1 MHLIDTHSHI
11 YLSDFD
17 ADREEVVLRAQSV
30 GIKHVILPNIDA
42 STIQPLH
49 VTAHTYAG
57 LCHPLIGIHPTSVKA
72 DYKDEIAFFKA
83 QFEQYPYIGI
93 GEIGIDL
100 YWDKTYLH
108 EQIEVFEYQ
117 VDMAIKHA
125 LPVIIHCR
133 ESFREIMQSLQHF
146 DAKQLKGIFHSFTG
160 TPDEANEIFGAGN
173 FKLGINGVVSY
184 KNAIFAQQLQHI
196 PLSAIV
202 LETDAPYLTPVP
214 HRGKRNEPSYLPHVV
229 KKLAEIYGV
238 SEEKI
243 AQTTSNNAYQVFPSL
258 IDV

>member
-1 MHLIDTHSHI
+1 M
-11 YLSDFD
+11 
-17 ADREEVVLRAQSV
+17 
-30 GIKHVILPNIDA
+30 
-42 STIQPLH
+42 
-49 VTAHTYAG
+49 
-57 LCHPLIGIHPTSVKA
+57 
-72 DYKDEIAFFKA
+72 
-83 QFEQYPYIGI
+83 
-93 GEIGIDL
+93 

>member
-30 GIKHVILPNIDA
+30 GVKHVILPNIDA

-49 VTAHTYAG
+49 VTAHTYTG
-57 LCHPLIGIHPTSVKA
+57 FCHPLIGIHPTSVKA

-160 TPDEANEIFGAGN
+160 TPDEANKIFRAGN

>member
-30 GIKHVILPNIDA
+30 GVKHVILPNIDA

-133 ESFREIMQSLQHF
+133 IIVTG
-146 DAKQLKGIFHSFTG
+146 KQIGR
-160 TPDEANEIFGAGN
+160 A
-173 FKLGINGVVSY
+173 
-184 KNAIFAQQLQHI
+184 
-196 PLSAIV
+196 
-202 LETDAPYLTPVP
+202 
-214 HRGKRNEPSYLPHVV
+214 HV
-229 KKLAEIYGV
+229 
-238 SEEKI
+238 
-243 AQTTSNNAYQVFPSL
+243 
-258 IDV
+258 

>member
-1 MHLIDTHSHI
+1 MTLIDTHSHI
-11 YLSDFD
+11 YLPDFD
-17 ADREEVVLRAQSV
+17 TDRNEVIARAKTAGVQ
-30 GIKHVILPNIDA
+30 HVILPNIDE

-49 VTAHTYAG
+49 ATANTYTG
-57 LCHPLIGIHPTSVKA
+57 FCHPLIGIHPTSVKA
-72 DYKDEIAFFKA
+72 DYQNEIAFFKA
-83 QFEQYPYIGI
+83 QFEQYPYIGV

-100 YWDKTYLH
+100 YWDKTYLR
-108 EQIEVFEYQ
+108 EQKEVFEYQ
-117 VDMAIKHA
+117 VDWAIRHS

-133 ESFREIMQSLQHF
+133 DSFNDIMDSLQHF
-146 DAKQLKGIFHSFTG
+146 DANNLKGIFHSFTG
-160 TPDEANEIFGAGN
+160 TPDDANRIFNSGS

-214 HRGKRNEPSYLPHVV
+214 HRGKRNEPSYLSHVV

-238 SEEKI
+238 CEKEI